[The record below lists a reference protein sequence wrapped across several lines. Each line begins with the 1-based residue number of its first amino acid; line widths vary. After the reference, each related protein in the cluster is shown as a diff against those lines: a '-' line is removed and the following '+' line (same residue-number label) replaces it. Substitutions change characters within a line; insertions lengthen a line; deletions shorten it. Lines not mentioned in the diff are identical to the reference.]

1 MESYIARI
9 SRFERYLDP
18 DDGQTISL
26 KEFKE
31 LCFGGKFYF
40 ATYPWTRHDGT
51 SFVKDLIVEPELGEA
66 DFIKDEREDSDWS
79 LFLQD
84 NKTLEQIDKD
94 VRRTLPDFAFFQL
107 PIPYSPLCPL
117 SIEPRTRK
125 PKQQPKQQQ
134 PMTSTKADEDNTAT
148 APIATTTAT
157 HNNTSS
163 NMINTLLSGSSKS
176 APILETGTSQII
188 IPNHYTHD
196 STSML
201 SRSLPKSPLTPR
213 ISIASGGLPFH
224 LDLGTKGSPIARSMT
239 PTLKRRQT
247 VTLRSPRAEKKPEF
261 PKTANEPDSWPIPGQ
276 DTENG
281 TETPPLANGFR
292 TPVDD
297 TTTAGING
305 IGSSYSSPVPSRL
318 RGMASNL
325 VDSEEEDEKPT
336 LPDYLFSP
344 IPTRRSLFK
353 RVAHLNQ
360 DFGSREHQPHT
371 LQASRSQE
379 NWIKKRK
386 DLLSNGRKTAEA
398 AAAAMG
404 TAASPI
410 DVPLSSSPEP
420 TMEDPQTSRRAALKN
435 RWDDDYSFQSNG
447 SKSESQDKGDDED
460 DEEEDDELPQ
470 DLHWEAIERI
480 LFIYAKLNPGV
491 GYVQGMNEILGPLYY
506 LLANDPDETSR
517 AHAEAES
524 FWLFH
529 LLMAHFRDHF
539 VRSLDRDRVSGIGS
553 TIARMNLRLR
563 HFDEDLWQNL
573 EDKGIAPEYYSF
585 RWLTVLCT
593 QEFEVPDVWR
603 IWDSVLADTGGV
615 EKDYD
620 FLLDFG
626 CAMVCH
632 LRSDLL
638 DGDFADNVKLLQ
650 NYPPVDIQPILQ
662 LATVIRDQRVNESFH
677 YVVSAPDPKESA
689 NNGHHQH
696 QHHQHQQHQQHS
708 SRRSID
714 FRTWTSS
721 NNNSNTSSGAN
732 MNDAASDYG
741 NGNGGEGGGGG
752 GDGGYM
758 DNRIDGVQNSDRLDH
773 NLEGTDHRSPM
784 YIPRSATFKKDKP
797 PSISG
802 LSLDGLWTSR
812 SYSTTNNNGPMS
824 GTMTGDRGRGGWS
837 PSGLSVDNYVM
848 NGSSDSSRPQT
859 GTWAETFSLFKA
871 KFVGTS
877 SVSGVRS
884 PISPCAG
891 NEGGELRRESHGSI
905 GPLIPSAEI

>member
-1 MESYIARI
+1 M
-9 SRFERYLDP
+9 
-18 DDGQTISL
+18 
-26 KEFKE
+26 
-31 LCFGGKFYF
+31 F
-40 ATYPWTRHDGT
+40 AQ

-94 VRRTLPDFAFFQL
+94 L

-117 SIEPRTRK
+117 SIEPGTRK
-125 PKQQPKQQQ
+125 PKQQHNKQYNK
-134 PMTSTKADEDNTAT
+134 MTSKTDSTATAANTAT
-148 APIATTTAT
+148 SNATITAT
-157 HNNTSS
+157 PSNSNGMIKTLSQSLESASMLLEAQTPPSS
-163 NMINTLLSGSSKS
+163 
-176 APILETGTSQII
+176 
-188 IPNHYTHD
+188 IPNYTND
-196 STSML
+196 SISML
-201 SRSLPKSPLTPR
+201 SRSFPKSGFTPR
-213 ISIASGGLPFH
+213 RSFASGGGLPSH
-224 LDLGTKGSPIARSMT
+224 LDLRTTPVARALT

-247 VTLRSPRAEKKPEF
+247 FTLMSPRAEKKSE
-261 PKTANEPDSWPIPGQ
+261 KANELDSWPNNINSSPRLS
-276 DTENG
+276 TENG
-281 TETPPLANGFR
+281 TETPPLSNGFR
-292 TPVDD
+292 TPVN
-297 TTTAGING
+297 TTAPGMNG
-305 IGSSYSSPVPSRL
+305 IANSYSSPVPSRL
-318 RGMASNL
+318 RGMASIL
-325 VDSEEEDEKPT
+325 IDSEDEDDYKPT

-398 AAAAMG
+398 AAAAMA
-404 TAASPI
+404 TTASPI
-410 DVPLSSSPEP
+410 DVPLSSSPESM
-420 TMEDPQTSRRAALKN
+420 MEDPQTRTSKRAAQERRA
-435 RWDDDYSFQSNG
+435 RQDRG
-447 SKSESQDKGDDED
+447 SDSEDEATKED
-460 DEEEDDELPQ
+460 DEDELPQ

-506 LLANDPDETSR
+506 LLANDPDEVSR

-563 HFDEDLWQNL
+563 HFDEDLWQDL
-573 EDKGIAPEYYSF
+573 EEKGIAPEYYSF

-620 FLLDFG
+620 FLLDYG

-632 LRSDLL
+632 LRSELV

-650 NYPPVDIQPILQ
+650 NYPPVDIQPILH

-677 YVVSAPDPKESA
+677 YVVSAPDPKDSA
-689 NNGHHQH
+689 YTG
-696 QHHQHQQHQQHS
+696 QHHQQKHHQGHS

-714 FRTWTSS
+714 FRIWTS
-721 NNNSNTSSGAN
+721 
-732 MNDAASDYG
+732 
-741 NGNGGEGGGGG
+741 
-752 GDGGYM
+752 
-758 DNRIDGVQNSDRLDH
+758 IDGVQNSDRLDH

-784 YIPRSATFKKDKP
+784 YTPRSATFKKDKP
-797 PSISG
+797 PSVSG
-802 LSLDGLWTSR
+802 LSLDGLWT
-812 SYSTTNNNGPMS
+812 
-824 GTMTGDRGRGGWS
+824 RGGGGGNGAVGAS
-837 PSGLSVDNYVM
+837 MAADRRGGTPSGLSVDNYM
-848 NGSSDSSRPQT
+848 PNQDQDSGSNSSRPQT
-859 GTWAETFSLFKA
+859 ATWAETFSLFKA
-871 KFVGTS
+871 KLTGS
-877 SVSGVRS
+877 SAAVS
-884 PISPCAG
+884 PISPCMNG
-891 NEGGELRRESHGSI
+891 QEGDGS
-905 GPLIPSAEI
+905 E

>member
-1 MESYIARI
+1 MAQLEYPY
-9 SRFERYLDP
+9 SRDTWPQMTNRPSASTSSRTCVSEILLGYLPLD
-18 DDGQTISL
+18 
-26 KEFKE
+26 K
-31 LCFGGKFYF
+31 
-40 ATYPWTRHDGT
+40 TRWDSVLLEQRRLYY

-66 DFIKDEREDSDWS
+66 DFTKDEREDSDWS
-79 LFLQD
+79 LFLLD

-117 SIEPRTRK
+117 SIEPSTRK
-125 PKQQPKQQQ
+125 NKQDNKQH
-134 PMTSTKADEDNTAT
+134 TKATSKKDDTAT
-148 APIATTTAT
+148 APVAVATTDTP
-157 HNNTSS
+157 NNSS
-163 NMINTLLSGSSKS
+163 DCIINDFSQSLESALLLEAGNPPS
-176 APILETGTSQII
+176 A
-188 IPNHYTHD
+188 IPNYTND
-196 STSML
+196 SISML
-201 SRSLPKSPLTPR
+201 SRSFPKSGLTSR
-213 ISIASGGLPFH
+213 RGITSGELPSH
-224 LDLGTKGSPIARSMT
+224 LDLRTTTVARALT

-247 VTLRSPRAEKKPEF
+247 VTLMSPRAEKKPE
-261 PKTANEPDSWPIPGQ
+261 KANELDSWPINCSNNNPRQ
-276 DTENG
+276 SIENG

-292 TPVDD
+292 TPLSSSAPGV
-297 TTTAGING
+297 NG
-305 IGSSYSSPVPSRL
+305 FGNSCCSPVPSRL
-318 RGMASNL
+318 RGMATISI
-325 VDSEEEDEKPT
+325 DSEDEDEDKPT

-386 DLLSNGRKTAEA
+386 DLLSNGRRTAEA
-398 AAAAMG
+398 AATAMA

-410 DVPLSSSPEP
+410 DVPLSSSPESM
-420 TMEDPQTSRRAALKN
+420 MEDPTSGRRGAHEK
-435 RWDDDYSFQSNG
+435 QSLQN
-447 SKSESQDKGDDED
+447 SDSENEDK
-460 DEEEDDELPQ
+460 DEEDDDELPQ

-506 LLANDPDETSR
+506 LLANDPDEANR

-563 HFDEDLWQNL
+563 HFDEDLWQDL
-573 EDKGIAPEYYSF
+573 EEKGIAPEYYSF

-603 IWDSVLADTGGV
+603 IWDSVLADTGGI

-620 FLLDFG
+620 FLLDYG
-626 CAMVCH
+626 CAM
-632 LRSDLL
+632 
-638 DGDFADNVKLLQ
+638 

-689 NNGHHQH
+689 FNGHQQQQQHQH
-696 QHHQHQQHQQHS
+696 QHHS
-708 SRRSID
+708 SRRSIE
-714 FRTWTSS
+714 FRIWTFSS
-721 NNNSNTSSGAN
+721 NNNGNFGSASGTVAP
-732 MNDAASDYG
+732 DSASDYG
-741 NGNGGEGGGGG
+741 NC
-752 GDGGYM
+752 YM
-758 DNRIDGVQNSDRLDH
+758 DNKIDGVQNSDRLDH

-784 YIPRSATFKKDKP
+784 YTPRFATFRKDRP

-802 LSLDGLWTSR
+802 LSLDGLWIRNHNTHAGG
-812 SYSTTNNNGPMS
+812 NGP
-824 GTMTGDRGRGGWS
+824 
-837 PSGLSVDNYVM
+837 
-848 NGSSDSSRPQT
+848 
-859 GTWAETFSLFKA
+859 AA
-871 KFVGTS
+871 
-877 SVSGVRS
+877 
-884 PISPCAG
+884 
-891 NEGGELRRESHGSI
+891 
-905 GPLIPSAEI
+905 